1 MEKTAQFKSEINH
14 LNARTTQTDNHQF
27 IMALRKSIKTHLDLH
42 KKQHFHR
49 YTFRY

>member
-27 IMALRKSIKTHLDLH
+27 IMALRNRVVTM
-42 KKQHFHR
+42 
-49 YTFRY
+49 Y